1 MLRKVKGMKNIIRSV
16 CILLAFSFIFSL
28 FGCSE
33 KKQKSRLE
41 MTSDERLQAALEDLF
56 KGGNYDI
63 SVDIKYDIIDGNQT
77 TNINT
82 EIIKNTDENG
92 TIGYIKRLNGD
103 YNDEYYIDNAYYKP
117 DGTLSHPDFPLVL
130 EKETLVR
137 DLTPELMGD
146 YIYVDGENFKT
157 YEFKVPDNKLKDL
170 MNPGSK
176 MSANEAKGSV
186 VLSLNGYLM
195 GYKIKA
201 KTERWISEN
210 MFYEYDFTLT
220 VTVNAINENTEKI
233 VLPFEYKKDA

>member
-1 MLRKVKGMKNIIRSV
+1 
-16 CILLAFSFIFSL
+16 
-28 FGCSE
+28 
-33 KKQKSRLE
+33 
-41 MTSDERLQAALEDLF
+41 MTPDERLAAALDDLF

-92 TIGYIKRLNGD
+92 TIGYVKRLNGE

-137 DLTPELMGD
+137 DITPEMMGE

-157 YEFKVPDNKLKDL
+157 YEFTVPKDKLKDL
-170 MNPGSK
+170 IIPSIK
-176 MSANEAKGSV
+176 MTANEAKGSV
-186 VLSLNGYLM
+186 VLDLNGYLM

-210 MFYEYDFTLT
+210 MYYEYDFTLT
-220 VTVNAINENTEKI
+220 VTVNAINEKTEKI
-233 VLPFEYKKDA
+233 VLPFEYNSNS

>member
-1 MLRKVKGMKNIIRSV
+1 MKSIKRFI
-16 CILLAFSFIFSL
+16 CILSALSFVFSL
-28 FGCSE
+28 FGCSGE
-33 KKQKSRLE
+33 KQKSRFE
-41 MTSDERLQAALEDLF
+41 MTPDERLAAALDDLF

-92 TIGYIKRLNGD
+92 TIGYVKRLNGE

-137 DLTPELMGD
+137 DITPEMMGE

-157 YEFKVPDNKLKDL
+157 YEFTVPKDKLKDL
-170 MNPGSK
+170 IIPSIK
-176 MSANEAKGSV
+176 MTANEAKGSV
-186 VLSLNGYLM
+186 VLDLNGYLM

-210 MFYEYDFTLT
+210 MYYEYDFTLT
-220 VTVNAINENTEKI
+220 VTVNAINEKTEKI
-233 VLPFEYKKDA
+233 VLPFEYNSNS